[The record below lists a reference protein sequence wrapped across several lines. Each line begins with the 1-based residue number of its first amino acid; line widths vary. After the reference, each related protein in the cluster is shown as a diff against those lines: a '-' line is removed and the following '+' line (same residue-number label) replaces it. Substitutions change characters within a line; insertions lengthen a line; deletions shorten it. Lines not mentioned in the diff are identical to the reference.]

1 MKLYKYLTK
10 RPFLDGMLRG
20 VRLGRNLEHTDC
32 IVGLRASSKVSKFK
46 SARFRDGYLQAI
58 SDLEKKDW
66 QKGYEFYGEDE
77 EEEEKEI

>member
-1 MKLYKYLTK
+1 
-10 RPFLDGMLRG
+10 
-20 VRLGRNLEHTDC
+20 
-32 IVGLRASSKVSKFK
+32 VGLRASSKVSKFK

>member
-10 RPFLDGMLRG
+10 KPFLDGMLRG
-20 VRLGRNLEHTDC
+20 VRLGRKLEHADC
-32 IVGLRASSKVSKFK
+32 IAGLRASSKVSKFK

-77 EEEEKEI
+77 EEEKEN